1 MALGSPINIF
11 EPEGGNLQGR
21 EIIVTYSEPKSTVDT
36 DTPPFGALYGTDT
49 GDFGRRLVQ
58 REKIPNDPK
67 RPGYSLLKL
76 WYRTLTPEQWLYT
89 NPNYAVLR
97 RDFRGREEVYII
109 HDDGKAVDGRTDD
122 TISRVTAGRP
132 VKYKP
137 QPIVVIHGFTND
149 PAKYAD
155 AFKDKIYG
163 RNTNNMSNFPT
174 GMQAENSVVLAHIQ
188 CDPAPGNDAIWA
200 FDAVFISANALIG
213 SCTSTHYET
222 ELVWATVGEEEE
234 GDMRPME
241 KWVPLD
247 PPSAATSTTSNYGT
261 DANFENLNNML
272 LGSWGTT

>member
-1 MALGSPINIF
+1 MALLSPINIF

-21 EIIVTYSEPKSTVDT
+21 EIIVTYSEPKSTVDA
-36 DTPPFGALYGTDT
+36 DTPAFGALYGTDT

-76 WYRTLTPEQWLYT
+76 WYRTMTPEQWLYT
-89 NPNYAVLR
+89 HPNKAVLR
-97 RDFRGREEVYII
+97 RDFRGHEEAYIM
-109 HDDGKAVDGRTDD
+109 HPPPNAMPVEGRMAN

-132 VKYKP
+132 VMYKP

-200 FDAVFISANALIG
+200 FDAVFISANALVG
-213 SCTSTHYET
+213 SCTSSHYGT
-222 ELVWATVGEEEE
+222 KLVWETVGD
-234 GDMRPME
+234 GSDKRPTE
-241 KWVPLD
+241 AWVLNG
-247 PPSAATSTTSNYGT
+247 SSTTSNYGT
-261 DANFENLNNML
+261 DADFSDLNTML
-272 LGSWGTT
+272 TSSWGT